1 MKPRRL
7 LINVLTALPVAAAIA
22 AMCFAPDSVPMH
34 YNTAGEADRWGSRW
48 SLLLYPL
55 IALIM
60 RLVLAG
66 LSKLVS
72 KDKNGESY
80 VGYMSIATIGVML
93 TFDILALYSIY
104 VAVVPGVA
112 MDSAA
117 VNERMC
123 QAAVIATGICLIP
136 VGRDLRDIPYNKN
149 VGIKTKWSLANE
161 EAWSLSQ
168 RFGGNAFIAAGAAMA
183 VLALFL
189 PGLNSLWAALG
200 VIIIMCVA
208 DVIYSRKAYLT
219 SVRGGGGS
227 D

>member
-1 MKPRRL
+1 
-7 LINVLTALPVAAAIA
+7 
-22 AMCFAPDSVPMH
+22 
-34 YNTAGEADRWGSRW
+34 
-48 SLLLYPL
+48 
-55 IALIM
+55 
-60 RLVLAG
+60 
-66 LSKLVS
+66 
-72 KDKNGESY
+72 
-80 VGYMSIATIGVML
+80 
-93 TFDILALYSIY
+93 
-104 VAVVPGVA
+104 

-161 EAWSLSQ
+161 EALRLSQ

-219 SVRGGGGS
+219 SVRGGGRA

>member
-7 LINVLTALPVAAAIA
+7 LINVLTALPVAAAIV

-123 QAAVIATGICLIP
+123 QASVIATGICLIP
-136 VGRDLRDIPYNKN
+136 VG
-149 VGIKTKWSLANE
+149 GICAIYRTTKTSA
-161 EAWSLSQ
+161 SRPS
-168 RFGGNAFIAAGAAMA
+168 GA
-183 VLALFL
+183 
-189 PGLNSLWAALG
+189 
-200 VIIIMCVA
+200 
-208 DVIYSRKAYLT
+208 
-219 SVRGGGGS
+219 
-227 D
+227 

>member
-7 LINVLTALPVAAAIA
+7 LINVLTALPVAAAIV

-60 RLVLAG
+60 RLVMAG

-80 VGYMSIATIGVML
+80 VGYMSIATIGVIL

-149 VGIKTKWSLANE
+149 VGIKTKWSLAN
-161 EAWSLSQ
+161 AQPALRRQ
-168 RFGGNAFIAAGAAMA
+168 RVHRSWRCDGSSRAFSARPEQPLGGARGHHNHVCRRRDLQPEGVFD
-183 VLALFL
+183 LR
-189 PGLNSLWAALG
+189 PG
-200 VIIIMCVA
+200 
-208 DVIYSRKAYLT
+208 
-219 SVRGGGGS
+219 RGRV
-227 D
+227 